1 MSTSTMTAKT
11 MSSTESRHKKSE
23 ALPKETPRNLKLLNG
38 TTPEE
43 KSEAER
49 LFDLIGVGAAY
60 AVRRPKDPKV
70 DREFRRLIAE
80 ANASGNDCIINAGYG
95 YYRPGD
101 DDDFEAELY
110 FASERS
116 RAKEILRKLRRMEEV
131 YNRRYQ

>member
-1 MSTSTMTAKT
+1 MTAMNAK
-11 MSSTESRHKKSE
+11 STENRHKKSM
-23 ALPKETPRNLKLLNG
+23 ALPEEVPHHLKHING

-43 KSEAER
+43 KTQAQR

-80 ANASGNDCIINAGYG
+80 ANASGKDCIINAGYG
-95 YYRPGD
+95 YYRPGE

-116 RAKEILRKLRRMEEV
+116 RAMEILRKVRRMEEV
-131 YNRRYQ
+131 FNRRYQ

>member
-1 MSTSTMTAKT
+1 MKMDLKN
-11 MSSTESRHKKSE
+11 KKS
-23 ALPKETPRNLKLLNG
+23 TPEGAPLTQFNG
-38 TTPEE
+38 TTFEE
-43 KSEAER
+43 KSEAEK

-60 AVRRPKDPKV
+60 AVRRPKNPKV

>member
-1 MSTSTMTAKT
+1 MTN
-11 MSSTESRHKKSE
+11 KKS
-23 ALPKETPRNLKLLNG
+23 KSTPGGAPTHQRQCNG
-38 TTPEE
+38 TTPGE

-49 LFDLIGVGAAY
+49 LFDRIGTGADHAL
-60 AVRRPKDPKV
+60 RRPRDPKV

-80 ANASGNDCIINAGYG
+80 ANASGKDCIINAGYG
-95 YYRPGD
+95 YYRPGE

-116 RAKEILRKLRRMEEV
+116 RAKEILRKVRRMEEV

>member
-1 MSTSTMTAKT
+1 MSTSTMTAMIT
-11 MSSTESRHKKSE
+11 SSTESQHKKSE

-38 TTPEE
+38 TTPED

-60 AVRRPKDPKV
+60 AVRRPKDSKV

>member
-1 MSTSTMTAKT
+1 MSTMTKT
-11 MSSTESRHKKSE
+11 SMSSSESQYKKKD
-23 ALPKETPRNLKLLNG
+23 APFGTPIPQQDYG

-43 KSEAER
+43 KSQAQR

-80 ANASGNDCIINAGYG
+80 ANASGEDCIINAGYG
-95 YYRPGD
+95 YYRPGE

-116 RAKEILRKLRRMEEV
+116 RAKEILRKVRRMEEA